1 MSGGT
6 GNGHTGKGS
15 NGKSAASNRGN
26 DMPWADSGPT
36 TVPF

>member
-1 MSGGT
+1 MSGGV
-6 GNGHTGKGS
+6 GNGNTGRSS